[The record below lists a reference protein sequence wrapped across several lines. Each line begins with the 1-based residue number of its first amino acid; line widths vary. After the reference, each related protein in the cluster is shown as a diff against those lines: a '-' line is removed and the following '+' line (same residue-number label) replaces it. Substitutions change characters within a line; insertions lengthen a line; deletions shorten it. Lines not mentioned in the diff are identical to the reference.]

1 MIVIVIGIVITVMTV
16 IAIGTIVMIVTEGI
30 SVMMVFG
37 TTGHLRLLPPRP
49 QLPLPLI
56 QAF

>member
-1 MIVIVIGIVITVMTV
+1 VINVMTV